1 MRNRAA
7 VLPKPPLAC
16 PRREKLDVPV
26 TFPRSDADST
36 RKISFRCR
44 FISMSRSGRRAVL
57 LTRDAPFRSLI
68 NFDSRYRAFYSA
80 PPERQPPKINS
91 LKYIPLANA
100 ARIKEES
107 GIASESSP
115 HLVKYRARIRSRARA
130 VPFLQIFLA
139 TRILLAQVT
148 RCTLFFPLPAVRV
161 GARKYRTRRALFR
174 ERRNNAR

>member
-100 ARIKEES
+100 DKGGKRDT
-107 GIASESSP
+107 SESSP

-130 VPFLQIFLA
+130 
-139 TRILLAQVT
+139 
-148 RCTLFFPLPAVRV
+148 
-161 GARKYRTRRALFR
+161 RALYLFCKYFSQR
-174 ERRNNAR
+174 VSC